1 MKKVLFYLICAVSLT
16 GCLEAT
22 TTESETEQ
30 TGQIWGYVSD
40 VESGNEIANAQVEL
54 SPANLTNKTDSKG
67 YYSFV
72 NLEPGTYKVTV
83 NADGY
88 VGRYRQITINPGRE
102 FVCDFYLRESVNSYA
117 EVTPE
122 EGLDFGRG
130 KDVLAVTLK
139 AHNAALDYH
148 AELEGNPTWVSLEKN
163 DGTIPDYEKTS
174 KVEYLKL
181 TVDRNKITTDV
192 VTCNLVVRA
201 GRKDFC
207 VKVVAR
213 RNVVNDYSSAT
224 VVSCDSRVEANIISC
239 NRSGSVVTFN
249 YTLTNNGLGDS
260 TLYIDTPLTNNGG
273 TVIYDNYGN
282 EYTTPSMAFGT
293 TNNGTSNI
301 RFYSRF
307 PEGPN
312 CKGSIILQNVPSNV
326 KSITFILGVT
336 TTPFG
341 YGVSLDGNKIS
352 FKNVPVYE

>member
-1 MKKVLFYLICAVSLT
+1 MKKVLFYLICAASLT

-22 TTESETEQ
+22 TTEGQTEQ

-40 VESGNEIANAQVEL
+40 IESGSEIANAQVEL
-54 SPANLTNKTDSKG
+54 SPSNITCKTNSKG
-67 YYSFV
+67 YYEFDELVSG
-72 NLEPGTYKVTV
+72 NYKLTV
-83 NADGY
+83 RADGY
-88 VGRYRQITINPGRE
+88 GGVYRQVTINPGRE
-102 FVCDFYLRESVNSYA
+102 FVCDFHLRENINSYA

-139 AHNAALDYH
+139 AHNAALAYH
-148 AELEGNPTWVSLEKN
+148 AELEENPAWVSLEKN

-174 KVEYLKL
+174 QVEYLKL
-181 TVDRNKITTDV
+181 TVDRNKMTADAA
-192 VTCNLVVRA
+192 TCNLIVRT
-201 GRKDFC
+201 GRKDFR
-207 VKVVAR
+207 VKVTAR
-213 RNVVNDYSSAT
+213 KNAVNDYSSAT
-224 VVSCDSRVEANIISC
+224 VLSCDSRVEAKIICC
-239 NRSGSVVTFN
+239 NRLGSVVTFN

-282 EYTTPSMAFGT
+282 EYTIPSMAFGT

-307 PEGPN
+307 PEGPS
-312 CKGSIILQNVPSNV
+312 CKGSIMLQNVPSNV

-341 YGVSLDGNKIS
+341 YGVSLESNKIS